1 VKFGLRARIAVAA
14 MAAAAAAMVAVLVLV
29 GPGLRRRAV
38 EHQRTALLAEARLM
52 ARIVAEALARG
63 RPEAELDAVI
73 DDAAREL
80 QARVTVIAPD
90 GRVLADSSLSGEPL
104 RALENHAGRPE
115 VQEALATGAG
125 TSVRRS
131 ATVKDDL
138 LYAAAAVRH
147 QGRVVGVSRVALSLR
162 GVGEQ
167 AADLRRAVVVALA
180 LAFVLAALLSAGLSS
195 PLAGPLNE
203 VMDAARRFALGD
215 LSARSRVS
223 RGDELGELATI
234 VNRSAD
240 QLQERITEI
249 ARDRARTEAILS
261 AMAEG
266 VMAVDHAGR
275 VVLAN
280 QALRAGL
287 DVPDPVGRHYLE
299 VVRQSEVG
307 ALLEEVLG
315 TGDRR
320 TSEVVMLRGGRAY
333 AVTGVRFPGPVGQA
347 HGAVLTFHD
356 VTERHRVDR
365 LRRDF
370 VANAS
375 HELRTPLTS
384 VRGFVEALEDG
395 AMEEPSTARRF
406 LGKIR
411 VHADRMAALVADL
424 LELSRL
430 ESGERPPRFETVR
443 PAEAVEEVVASLAE
457 QARGRRIEVTT
468 DADLAPPI
476 TSDADRLRGILE
488 NLLENAVKYTP
499 PGGHVAVTARPDAEG
514 AVVFEVA
521 DDGPGIAPE
530 HLPRIFERFYRV
542 DKARSRDLGGTGLG
556 LSIVKHLAEGMGA
569 SVSVESQPGNG
580 TRFRVRVPSRPAP
593 GAVIASRESRAEVTE
608 NS

>member
-1 VKFGLRARIAVAA
+1 
-14 MAAAAAAMVAVLVLV
+14 MAAAAAALVAVLVLV

-38 EHQRTALLAEARLM
+38 EHQRAALLAEARLV
-52 ARIVAEALARG
+52 ARIVAEPLAAG
-63 RPEAELDAVI
+63 LPSAELDALI
-73 DDAAREL
+73 DGAAREL
-80 QARVTVIAPD
+80 QTRVTIIGPD
-90 GRVLADSSLSGEPL
+90 GRVLADSLLSGEAL
-104 RALENHAGRPE
+104 RVVENHGSRPE

-125 TSVRRS
+125 SSVRRS
-131 ATVKDDL
+131 TTVRDDL
-138 LYAAAAVRH
+138 LYAAVTVRH
-147 QGRVVGVSRVALSLR
+147 QGRVVGVSRVALSLS
-162 GVGEQ
+162 GVAEQ
-167 AADLRRAVVVALA
+167 ASDLQRAVAVALA
-180 LAFVLAALLSAGLSS
+180 LAFLLAAALSAALAS

-215 LSARSRVS
+215 LSARSRVR
-223 RGDELGELATI
+223 RGDEIGELARI

-261 AMAEG
+261 AMGDG
-266 VMAVDHAGR
+266 VMAVDDEGT

-287 DVPDPVGRHYLE
+287 ELPEPVGRHYLE

-307 ALLEEVLG
+307 ELLEEVLG

-333 AVTGVRFPGPVGQA
+333 AVTGVRFPGPEGQP

-395 AMEEPSTARRF
+395 ALDEPATSRRF

-443 PAEAVEEVVASLAE
+443 PAEVVEDVVASLAE
-457 QARGRRIEVTT
+457 QARGRQIVVSMDAAEAPEVT
-468 DADLAPPI
+468 
-476 TSDADRLRGILE
+476 SDGDRLRQILE

-499 PGGHVAVTARPDAEG
+499 PGGHVAVTARAGEPG

-521 DDGPGIAPE
+521 DDGPGIPAE

-556 LSIVKHLAEGMGA
+556 LAIVKHLAEGMDA
-569 SVSVESQPGNG
+569 SVTVESEPGRG
-580 TRFRVRVPSRPAP
+580 TRFRVHIPFRPAP
-593 GAVIASRESRAEVTE
+593 AGGVIASQKSRAGVTE
-608 NS
+608 KP